1 MGDKARLVENASTS
15 RSGGEDNLEDILAN
29 PRDNPFSRGGKV
41 GIGPSRVSE
50 TDPVLKFFWIRIRFQ
65 YPDPDPDPRHKSI
78 QKVRTGSGQDRIRN
92 PRSNWSNTIGVPP
105 PSKKKSSFYFITY
118 SVTLMM

>member
-41 GIGPSRVSE
+41 GIGPLRVSE
-50 TDPVLKFFWIRIRFQ
+50 TDLVLKFFWIRIRFQ
-65 YPDPDPDPRHKSI
+65 YPDPSHKSI
-78 QKVRTGSGQDRIRN
+78 QKVQNRIRS
-92 PRSNWSNTIGVPP
+92 R
-105 PSKKKSSFYFITY
+105 
-118 SVTLMM
+118 

>member
-65 YPDPDPDPRHKSI
+65 YPDPNPDPRHKSI
-78 QKVRTGSGQDRIRN
+78 QKVQYRIRSRQD
-92 PRSNWSNTIGVPP
+92 PKPKVPP
-105 PSKKKSSFYFITY
+105 PPSQKSSFYFITY